1 MKSWQI
7 VLVLYPFLIFAQQQ
21 QIYSKAAVSSARIE
35 ASEIGAEILKQG
47 GNAFDA
53 MIAVELALAVSYPYA
68 GNIGGGGFMVYA
80 QANGSVGSLDYRELA
95 PEKASEN
102 MYLTANGSVNTDKST
117 KGALAVGVP
126 GTIAGIFEV
135 HKKFGSLPIE
145 TLFKPAIRLARKG
158 VRMSALQYQQ
168 WRTHQKTIIEVSG
181 KELPFKIEHKIGDRV
196 TFRALAR
203 TLERISKNGSA
214 EFYSGKTARK
224 LVSALRKRGG
234 IITANDLKNYRAKW
248 RKPLCFPFKEY
259 TICSMPPP
267 SSGGVALAQLF
278 GMLENF
284 KLDTLRVNNLT
295 YIQLLTEL
303 ERRAYADRSKFLGD
317 PDFVNV
323 PVAELTASNYLKD
336 RAANINFDRATAS
349 KDIEAGAITISESD
363 ETTHYSIADSFGNVV
378 AVTTT
383 LNGAFGSKLY
393 LPELGF
399 FLNNEMDDF
408 SAKPGFPNSYGLT
421 GSSANKIE
429 PGKRMLSSMTP
440 TIVLKNNKPILA
452 LGSPGGSTIITTVF
466 QTLLNVLQFKM
477 PIQTAIDSPRFHHQW
492 LPDEVLFE
500 RNFPKEHF
508 QALEN
513 KGYKIKVG
521 ESPVIGKVDAIFIDS
536 LGNKHAGADKRGEDA
551 TAGF

>member
-1 MKSWQI
+1 MKFWQF
-7 VLVLYPFLIFAQQQ
+7 VFLLFPLLLAAQQQ

-35 ASEIGAEILKQG
+35 ASEIGADILKQG

-53 MIAVELALAVSYPYA
+53 MIAVELALAVTYPYA

-80 QANGSVGSLDYRELA
+80 QANGSVGSLDYREMA

-102 MYLTANGSVNTDKST
+102 MYLNADGTVHSDKST
-117 KGALAVGVP
+117 KGALAVGIP

-135 HKKFGSLPIE
+135 HKKFGTLSIE

-158 VRMSALQYQQ
+158 IRMSALQHKQ
-168 WRTHQKTIIEVSG
+168 WQAHQKTILETSG
-181 KELPFKIEHKIGDRV
+181 TNVPFKTDSQIGDSIK
-196 TFRALAR
+196 FPALAK
-203 TLERISKNGSA
+203 TLERISKKGSA
-214 EFYSGKTARK
+214 EFYSGKTSKK
-224 LVSALRKRGG
+224 LVAALQKRGG
-234 IITANDLKNYRAKW
+234 IITATDLKNYRAKW
-248 RKPLCFPFKEY
+248 RKPLLFTFKEY
-259 TICSMPPP
+259 TVCSMPPP
-267 SSGGVALAQLF
+267 SSGGVALSQLF
-278 GMLENF
+278 GMLEHF
-284 KLDTLRVNNLT
+284 KLDSLRHNNLT

-317 PDFVNV
+317 PDFVHV
-323 PVAELTASNYLKD
+323 PIAALTEKEYLKN
-336 RAANINFDRATAS
+336 RAASIRFDRATPS
-349 KDIEAGAITISESD
+349 KEIEPGAVSFSESD

-408 SAKPGFPNSYGLT
+408 SAKPGVPNSYGLT
-421 GSSANKIE
+421 GSNANKIE

-466 QTLLNVLQFKM
+466 QTLLNVLLFEM
-477 PIQTAIDSPRFHHQW
+477 PIQAAIDSPRFHHQW

-500 RNFPKEHF
+500 NNFPKDHF